1 MKLKDIGPGRREREP
16 RYIKLRIAINRDE
29 YARIRALADMYCN
42 SNMSEWMR
50 YASVKHKPRAND
62 MLFDETSPH
71 DGRVSGKRTKKHRK
85 PFQKTI
91 VNKKRAEL
99 LQDNEWQEED
109 DEDEHY

>member
-16 RYIKLRIAINRDE
+16 RYIKLRISINRDE
-29 YARIRALADMYCN
+29 YARIRSLADMYCN

-50 YASVKHKPRAND
+50 YASIKHKPRATD

-85 PFQKTI
+85 PYQKPI
-91 VNKKRAEL
+91 ILKKKEPEL
-99 LQDNEWQEED
+99 RQDSEWD
-109 DEDEHY
+109 DEEEEYD